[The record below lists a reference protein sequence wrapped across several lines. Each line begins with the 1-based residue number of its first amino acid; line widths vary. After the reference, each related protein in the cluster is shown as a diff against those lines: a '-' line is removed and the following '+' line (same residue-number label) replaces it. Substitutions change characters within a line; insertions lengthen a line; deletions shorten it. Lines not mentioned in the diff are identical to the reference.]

1 MEIQALRLLITE
13 QDLADLA
20 GKHLILDEPIRDLKF
35 RLTPQGV
42 AVTGVYEMLM
52 NVSFETLW
60 EPGIQAGK
68 LTVRLARFKALGI
81 PLMLFRKMLL
91 EMIRSATPH
100 EDCVWVQNDVVF
112 LDADRLLARE
122 GVTLRTNLTA
132 VSCRMGQLVL
142 ESVAVG

>member
-20 GKHLILDEPIRDLKF
+20 RNHLVLDEPIRDLKF

-42 AVTGVYEMLM
+42 FVTGVYEMLM

-68 LTVRLARFKALGI
+68 LTVRLVRFKAMGI
-81 PLMLFRKMLL
+81 PLGMFRNMLL
-91 EMIRSATPH
+91 EMVRSATPH
-100 EDCVWVQNDVVF
+100 EDCLWIQNDVVF
-112 LDADRLLARE
+112 LDADRLLAKE
-122 GVTLRTNLTA
+122 GVTFRTNLTA
-132 VSCRMGQLVL
+132 LSCQTGQLVL
-142 ESVAVG
+142 EAAAVP